1 MHIKLRVIMKTT
13 IVYTILVL
21 IAATLFS
28 CRKEYSVENGNS
40 LPADFTAQ
48 INGVTWDA
56 ADSTPLATIAQGTIT
71 ITGTATDASQMTISL
86 NDTIIGTYTL
96 NQQTTSVATFSNA
109 VSSIYNYATNEGSDT
124 AQAGG
129 TVNVMSIDPVGK
141 TVSGIFSFK
150 AYRQLDSTQE
160 VFTSGVFYKVPYTD

>member
-1 MHIKLRVIMKTT
+1 MKTT

-21 IAATLFS
+21 TAATLFS

-40 LPADFTAQ
+40 LPADLTAQ

-56 ADSTPLATIAQGTIT
+56 ADSTSFATIAQGMIT
-71 ITGTATDASQMTISL
+71 ITGTATDASQLTISL

-109 VSSIYNYATNEGSDT
+109 VSS
-124 AQAGG
+124 
-129 TVNVMSIDPVGK
+129 
-141 TVSGIFSFK
+141 
-150 AYRQLDSTQE
+150 
-160 VFTSGVFYKVPYTD
+160 